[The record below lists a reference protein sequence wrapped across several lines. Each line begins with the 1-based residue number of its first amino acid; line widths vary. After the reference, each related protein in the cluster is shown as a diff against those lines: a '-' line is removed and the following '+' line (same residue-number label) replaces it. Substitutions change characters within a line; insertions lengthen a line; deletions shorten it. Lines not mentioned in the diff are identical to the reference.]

1 MPKRDKTDYAA
12 IEANARRA
20 LAISKLL
27 GKVRTEPTSED
38 LELRFTDEQRA
49 VYEELRK
56 RKATQP
62 SAGRS
67 TEPTAAIFDN
77 VISTARARST
87 RHLSQI

>member
-1 MPKRDKTDYAA
+1 MPKRNKTDYAA

-27 GKVRTEPTSED
+27 GKVRAEPASED
-38 LELRFTDEQRA
+38 LELRFTDEERA

-56 RKATQP
+56 RKAVQP
-62 SAGRS
+62 SAGRP

-77 VISTARARST
+77 VISTSRAKST
-87 RHLSQI
+87 RYLSQL